1 MSVTPSNL
9 SLNGTS
15 FFAENHSIMDKPSEQ
30 RTLNVFL
37 FCLTFIIAFTALLGS
52 IYSLVSLLKMQNKTT
67 VSMIVTSLSIDDLI
81 SIVPVIIFML
91 TQWSSDVLPQPLC
104 TTSALIYLFQGISS
118 NLKGSLIV
126 SYNFYTTNKTET
138 MSCSTSK
145 RQVSMVWAI
154 LTIWIVSLLIC
165 ILPLCGWGKYI
176 PTSWG
181 CFTDCASSY
190 ILFLFIVYSLCFCL
204 LTVLSVP
211 LTYQLLC
218 SDEQQLLHI
227 DYQEI
232 SRGYITPGTPAG
244 CSTATPS
251 LSPVDPVDKTLKH
264 FQNACPNSEAVF
276 RKGVAESG
284 ALEPRCMHSIQSR
297 SFTVGFAQKRFSL
310 ILALTKV
317 ILWLPMMIQMVV
329 QHITGFQSL
338 SFETLSFLLTLL
350 AATVTP
356 VFVLSEHWIH
366 LPCGCIINC
375 RRDSYAVS
383 SEELKTKRRGFE
395 FNLSFQ
401 QGYGIYRISRENH
414 HRHDGGGQSTSRH
427 NLVSYGCGSADEPR
441 RGSDDPP
448 RCGKADFST
457 TAPADSSRDAPAG
470 PAAAPAPGEE
480 GSADRRLLPD
490 EPGTDRLL
498 PDKPGTHRLLLPER
512 PGAHR
517 LLPGKP
523 GTARR
528 EEVRNF
534 EKSTFSEGPERRL
547 SHEESHKPELT
558 DWEWCRSKSERTPRQ
573 RSGGALAIPLCA
585 FQGTVS
591 LQAPTG
597 KTLSLSTYEVS
608 TEGQKITPTSKKI
621 EVYRS
626 KSVGHEPNPEESPN
640 TFADTSVKIHLE
652 VLEICDNEEALDTVS
667 IISNISQSST
677 QVRSPSLRYSRKEN
691 RFVSCDLGE
700 TASYSL
706 FIPSN
711 NPDSDIN
718 ISIPDTVEAHRQNSK
733 KQHME
738 RSGYQEEIQMLN
750 KAYRKREEDG
760 NSN

>member
-15 FFAENHSIMDKPSEQ
+15 FFTENHGIVDKPSEQ
-30 RTLNVFL
+30 GTLNVFL

-52 IYSLVSLLKMQNKTT
+52 AYSLVSLLKMQTKTT
-67 VSMIVTSLSIDDLI
+67 ISMIVTSLSIDDLI

-126 SYNFYTTNKTET
+126 SYNFYAINKVEA

-145 RQVSMVWAI
+145 RRVSMVWAI
-154 LTIWIVSLLIC
+154 LTIWIFSLLIC

-218 SDEQQLLHI
+218 SDEQQLLHL

-232 SRGYITPGTPAG
+232 SGGYISPGTPAG
-244 CSTATPS
+244 CSTTTPS
-251 LSPVDPVDKTLKH
+251 LPPLDPVDKTLKH
-264 FQNACPNSEAVF
+264 FQNTRPSSEAVF
-276 RKGVAESG
+276 RKSVGESS
-284 ALEPRCMHSIQSR
+284 ALEPHCMNSNQSK
-297 SFTVGFAQKRFSL
+297 SFMVGFAQKRFSL

-375 RRDSYAVS
+375 RRDSYALC

-401 QGYGIYRISRENH
+401 QGYGIYKISQENQH
-414 HRHDGGGQSTSRH
+414 LGTDGKPPSCRSPVSYACGAGGG
-427 NLVSYGCGSADEPR
+427 GAPR
-441 RGSDDPP
+441 
-448 RCGKADFST
+448 AALST
-457 TAPADSSRDAPAG
+457 TDSGRG
-470 PAAAPAPGEE
+470 
-480 GSADRRLLPD
+480 
-490 EPGTDRLL
+490 
-498 PDKPGTHRLLLPER
+498 
-512 PGAHR
+512 GA
-517 LLPGKP
+517 
-523 GTARR
+523 
-528 EEVRNF
+528 
-534 EKSTFSEGPERRL
+534 EGPERRL
-547 SHEESHKPELT
+547 SHEGESHAPQLS

-573 RSGGALAIPLCA
+573 RSGGALAVPLCA

-700 TASYSL
+700 SASYSL

-738 RSGYQEEIQMLN
+738 RGGYQEEIQMLN
-750 KAYRKREEDG
+750 KAYRKREEVG
-760 NSN
+760 SSN

>member
-1 MSVTPSNL
+1 MSATPSNL

-15 FFAENHSIMDKPSEQ
+15 FFVENRSVMDKPSEQ

-37 FCLTFIIAFTALLGS
+37 FCLTFIMAFTALLGS
-52 IYSLVSLLKMQNKTT
+52 VYSLVSLLKMQNKTT
-67 VSMIVTSLSIDDLI
+67 VSMIVTSLSVDDLI
-81 SIVPVIIFML
+81 SVVPVIIFML
-91 TQWSSDVLPQPLC
+91 TQWSSDVFLQPLC
-104 TTSALIYLFQGISS
+104 TTSALVYLFQGISS
-118 NLKGSLIV
+118 NLKGCLLV
-126 SYNFYTTNKTET
+126 SYNFYTINKTET
-138 MSCSTSK
+138 ICCSTSK
-145 RQVSMVWAI
+145 QQVSVVWAI
-154 LTIWIVSLLIC
+154 LTIWVISLLIC
-165 ILPLCGWGKYI
+165 ILPLCGWGAYI

-190 ILFLFIVYSLCFCL
+190 ILFLFTVYSLCFCL

-218 SDEQQLLHI
+218 SDEQQLLHT

-244 CSTATPS
+244 CSTTTPS
-251 LSPVDPVDKTLKH
+251 VSPVDPVDKTLKH
-264 FQNACPNSEAVF
+264 FQNAGPSSEAVLG
-276 RKGVAESG
+276 KGVAESS
-284 ALEPRCMHSIQSR
+284 ALEPRCMNSIQSR
-297 SFTVGFAQKRFSL
+297 SFAVGFAQKRFSL
-310 ILALTKV
+310 IVALTKV

-338 SFETLSFLLTLL
+338 PFESLSFLLTLL
-350 AATVTP
+350 AATATP

-375 RRDSYAVS
+375 RRNSYAVS

-401 QGYGIYRISRENH
+401 QGYGIYKISQEH
-414 HRHDGGGQSTSRH
+414 HHHHDGDGQSMSYH
-427 NLVSYGCGSADEPR
+427 SLVSYDCDSSTEPG
-441 RGSDDPP
+441 RGSDARP
-448 RCGKADFST
+448 RAGRAAFST
-457 TAPADSSRDAPAG
+457 TAPADSSRGGGGGGGGAAG
-470 PAAAPAPGEE
+470 T
-480 GSADRRLLPD
+480 
-490 EPGTDRLL
+490 EPGVGGSTDRLF
-498 PDKPGTHRLLLPER
+498 PEKPALLE
-512 PGAHR
+512 
-517 LLPGKP
+517 
-523 GTARR
+523 R

-534 EKSTFSEGPERRL
+534 DQSTFSEGPERRL

-573 RSGGALAIPLCA
+573 RSGGALTIPLCA

-608 TEGQKITPTSKKI
+608 TKGQKIAPASKKI
-621 EVYRS
+621 EAYRS

-640 TFADTSVKIHLE
+640 TLADTSVKIHLE

-706 FIPSN
+706 FIPSS

-738 RSGYQEEIQMLN
+738 RGGYQEEIQVLN
-750 KAYRKREEDG
+750 KAYRKWEEDG

>member
-1 MSVTPSNL
+1 MSVMPSNL

-15 FFAENHSIMDKPSEQ
+15 FFAENHSSVDTPREQ

-37 FCLTFIIAFTALLGS
+37 FCLTSIIAFTTLLGS
-52 IYSLVSLLKMQNKTT
+52 IYSLVFLLKMQNKTT
-67 VSMIVTSLSIDDLI
+67 ISMIVTSLSIDDLI

-91 TQWSSDVLPQPLC
+91 TQWSSDALPQPLC

-118 NLKGSLIV
+118 NLKGSLLV
-126 SYNFYTTNKTET
+126 SYNFYSINKTET

-145 RQVSMVWAI
+145 RRVSMVWAI
-154 LTIWIVSLLIC
+154 LSIWIVSLLIC

-181 CFTDCASSY
+181 CFTDYASSY
-190 ILFLFIVYSLCFCL
+190 VLFVFIVYSLCFCL
-204 LTVLSVP
+204 LAVLSVP

-227 DYQEI
+227 SYQEI
-232 SRGYITPGTPAG
+232 CRGYITPGTPAG

-264 FQNACPNSEAVF
+264 FQNECASSEAVS
-276 RKGVAESG
+276 RKGVAESSG
-284 ALEPRCMHSIQSR
+284 LEPRCMKNAQSR
-297 SFTVGFAQKRFSL
+297 SLTVGFAQKRFSL

-317 ILWLPMMIQMVV
+317 ILWLPMMIHMVV
-329 QHITGFQSL
+329 QHVIGYQSL

-356 VFVLSEHWIH
+356 LFVLSEHWIH

-375 RRDSYAVS
+375 RRNSYAVS
-383 SEELKTKRRGFE
+383 SEELKTRRRGFE

-401 QGYGIYRISRENH
+401 QGYGIYRISPESH
-414 HRHDGGGQSTSRH
+414 HRGGDGKS
-427 NLVSYGCGSADEPR
+427 GSCRDLL
-441 RGSDDPP
+441 
-448 RCGKADFST
+448 
-457 TAPADSSRDAPAG
+457 DSA
-470 PAAAPAPGEE
+470 
-480 GSADRRLLPD
+480 
-490 EPGTDRLL
+490 
-498 PDKPGTHRLLLPER
+498 R
-512 PGAHR
+512 PGA
-517 LLPGKP
+517 
-523 GTARR
+523 
-528 EEVRNF
+528 
-534 EKSTFSEGPERRL
+534 EGPERRL
-547 SHEESHKPELT
+547 SHEEGRRPELA

-626 KSVGHEPNPEESPN
+626 KSVGHEPNTEESPN

-738 RSGYQEEIQMLN
+738 RGGYQEEIQMLN
-750 KAYRKREEDG
+750 KAYRKREED
-760 NSN
+760 NNNN

>member
-15 FFAENHSIMDKPSEQ
+15 FFAENHSVMDKPSEQ

-81 SIVPVIIFML
+81 SVVPVIIFML
-91 TQWSSDVLPQPLC
+91 TQWSSNVLPQPLC

-126 SYNFYTTNKTET
+126 SYNFYTVNKTET

-145 RQVSMVWAI
+145 RRVSVVWAI
-154 LTIWIVSLLIC
+154 FTIWIFSLLIC

-181 CFTDCASSY
+181 CFTDSTSSY
-190 ILFLFIVYSLCFCL
+190 ILFLFIVYSLCFCF

-232 SRGYITPGTPAG
+232 SRGFITPGTPAG

-251 LSPVDPVDKTLKH
+251 LSPVDPVDKILKH
-264 FQNACPNSEAVF
+264 FQSACPSSEAVL
-276 RKGVAESG
+276 RKGVAEST
-284 ALEPRCMHSIQSR
+284 ALEPRCTNDVQSR

-329 QHITGFQSL
+329 QHITGFQSF
-338 SFETLSFLLTLL
+338 SFEVLSFLLTLL

-375 RRDSYAVS
+375 RRNSYAVS
-383 SEELKTKRRGFE
+383 SEELKSKRRAFE

-401 QGYGIYRISRENH
+401 QGYGIYKISHEHTH
-414 HRHDGGGQSTSRH
+414 HHHGGDDKSTSCH
-427 NLVSYGCGSADEPR
+427 NLVSYERGNSKEPGPGSGDRPR
-441 RGSDDPP
+441 AGE
-448 RCGKADFST
+448 AAFST
-457 TAPADSSRDAPAG
+457 TVVADSSRGAPEGPRAG
-470 PAAAPAPGEE
+470 PEPGPES
-480 GSADRRLLPD
+480 GPDRPLPD
-490 EPGTDRLL
+490 
-498 PDKPGTHRLLLPER
+498 R
-512 PGAHR
+512 PGAF
-517 LLPGKP
+517 G
-523 GTARR
+523 R
-528 EEVRNF
+528 EEGRNF
-534 EKSTFSEGPERRL
+534 DKSTFYEGPERRL
-547 SHEESHKPELT
+547 SHEEGHKPELT

-608 TEGQKITPTSKKI
+608 TEGQTITPTSKKI

-738 RSGYQEEIQMLN
+738 RGGYQEEIQMLN
-750 KAYRKREEDG
+750 KAYRKQEGDG

>member
-9 SLNGTS
+9 SLNGTR

-37 FCLTFIIAFTALLGS
+37 FCLTFVIAFTALLGS
-52 IYSLVSLLKMQNKTT
+52 VYSLVSLLKTQTKTT

-81 SIVPVIIFML
+81 SVVPVIIFML
-91 TQWSSDVLPQPLC
+91 TQWSSDALPQPLC
-104 TTSALIYLFQGISS
+104 TTSALLYLFQGISS
-118 NLKGSLIV
+118 NLKGSLII
-126 SYNFYTTNKTET
+126 SYNFYTINKTET

-145 RQVSMVWAI
+145 RRVSMAWAV
-154 LTIWIVSLLIC
+154 LTVWIVSLLIC
-165 ILPLCGWGKYI
+165 VLPLCGWGKYI

-190 ILFLFIVYSLCFCL
+190 ILFLFVVYSLCFCL

-218 SDEQQLLHI
+218 SDEQQLSHI

-232 SRGYITPGTPAG
+232 SRGCITPGTPAG
-244 CSTATPS
+244 CSAATPS
-251 LSPVDPVDKTLKH
+251 VSPVDPVGKTLKH
-264 FQNACPNSEAVF
+264 FQNARPSSEAVF
-276 RKGVAESG
+276 RKGVPESG
-284 ALEPRCMHSIQSR
+284 AVEPRGMNSIQSR

-317 ILWLPMMIQMVV
+317 ILWLPMMIHMVV
-329 QHITGFQSL
+329 RHITGFQSL

-356 VFVLSEHWIH
+356 VFVLSEHWTH

-375 RRDSYAVS
+375 RRNGYAVS
-383 SEELKTKRRGFE
+383 SEERKTKRRGFE

-401 QGYGIYRISRENH
+401 HGYGIYKISRENH
-414 HRHDGGGQSTSRH
+414 RHRHDGDGRSTAYH
-427 NLVSYGCGSADEPR
+427 NLVSYDCENSAEPR
-441 RGSDDPP
+441 RGSGDPP
-448 RCGKADFST
+448 CSRPLST
-457 TAPADSSRDAPAG
+457 TEDSARG
-470 PAAAPAPGEE
+470 GPGEPGAQRDPGQE
-480 GSADRRLLPD
+480 GSTRRLPPD
-490 EPGTDRLL
+490 RPGT
-498 PDKPGTHRLLLPER
+498 PER
-512 PGAHR
+512 DQ
-517 LLPGKP
+517 
-523 GTARR
+523 ARG
-528 EEVRNF
+528 F
-534 EKSTFSEGPERRL
+534 EKSTLFEGPERRL
-547 SHEESHKPELT
+547 SHEESRKPELT

-738 RSGYQEEIQMLN
+738 RGGYQEEIQMLN

-760 NSN
+760 NGN

>member
-15 FFAENHSIMDKPSEQ
+15 FFTENHSIMDKPSEQ
-30 RTLNVFL
+30 RTLDVFL
-37 FCLTFIIAFTALLGS
+37 FCFTFIIAFTTLLGS
-52 IYSLVSLLKMQNKTT
+52 IYSLVFLLKMTNKTT
-67 VSMIVTSLSIDDLI
+67 IAVIVTSLSIDDLI

-91 TQWSSDVLPQPLC
+91 TQWSVNDLPQPLC

-126 SYNFYTTNKTET
+126 SYNFYTVNRTET
-138 MSCSTSK
+138 MRCSTSK
-145 RQVSMVWAI
+145 RRVSMVRAI
-154 LTIWIVSLLIC
+154 FTIWIFSLLVC
-165 ILPLCGWGKYI
+165 ILPLCGWGRYI

-181 CFTDCASSY
+181 CFTDSASSY

-218 SDEQQLLHI
+218 SDEQQLLDI

-232 SRGYITPGTPAG
+232 SRGYVTPGTPAG
-244 CSTATPS
+244 CNTTTPS
-251 LSPVDPVDKTLKH
+251 LSPVDPADKILKH
-264 FQNACPNSEAVF
+264 FQNACPSTEAVL
-276 RKGVAESG
+276 RKGVAESS
-284 ALEPRCMHSIQSR
+284 ALEPECMNNLQSR

-329 QHITGFQSL
+329 QHITGFQSH
-338 SFETLSFLLTLL
+338 SFEILSFLLTLL

-375 RRDSYAVS
+375 RRNSYAVS
-383 SEELKTKRRGFE
+383 SEELKTKRRAFE

-401 QGYGIYRISRENH
+401 QGYGIYRISHENH
-414 HRHDGGGQSTSRH
+414 HHHHHHHYGNDKSTSYH
-427 NLVSYGCGSADEPR
+427 NLVSYDCANTKEPR
-441 RGSDDPP
+441 RGSSDRP
-448 RCGKADFST
+448 RSGEEEFST
-457 TAPADSSRDAPAG
+457 TAVADSSRDAPQG
-470 PAAAPAPGEE
+470 PQARAEPVQES
-480 GSADRRLLPD
+480 GSR
-490 EPGTDRLL
+490 
-498 PDKPGTHRLLLPER
+498 R
-512 PGAHR
+512 PGA
-517 LLPGKP
+517 PGN
-523 GTARR
+523 
-528 EEVRNF
+528 EEGRTLD
-534 EKSTFSEGPERRL
+534 KSAFFEGPERRL

-626 KSVGHEPNPEESPN
+626 KSVGHEPNQEEPPN
-640 TFADTSVKIHLE
+640 TFADTNVKIHLE

-718 ISIPDTVEAHRQNSK
+718 ISIPDTVEAHRQNSQ

-738 RSGYQEEIQMLN
+738 RTGYQEEIQMLN

>member
-1 MSVTPSNL
+1 MSAMLNNL

-15 FFAENHSIMDKPSEQ
+15 FFAENHGVMDKPSEH

-37 FCLTFIIAFTALLGS
+37 FCLTFIVAFTALLGS
-52 IYSLVSLLKMQNKTT
+52 IYSLVSLLKMQTKTT
-67 VSMIVTSLSIDDLI
+67 VSVIVTSLSIDDLV
-81 SIVPVIIFML
+81 SVVPVIIFML
-91 TQWSSDVLPQPLC
+91 AQWLSDGLPQPLC

-126 SYNFYTTNKTET
+126 SYIFYTINKTAT

-145 RQVSMVWAI
+145 RRASMVWAV
-154 LTIWIVSLLIC
+154 LTVWIVSLLIC
-165 ILPLCGWGKYI
+165 ILPLCGWGRYI

-190 ILFLFIVYSLCFCL
+190 VLFLFTVYSLCFCL

-232 SRGYITPGTPAG
+232 SRGYTSPGTPPG
-244 CSTATPS
+244 CSTATPP
-251 LSPVDPVDKTLKH
+251 LSPLDPADKALKH
-264 FQNACPNSEAVF
+264 FQNACPSSEADF
-276 RKGVAESG
+276 RKDVAGSG
-284 ALEPRCMHSIQSR
+284 ALEPRCTHSTQSR
-297 SFTVGFAQKRFSL
+297 SVTVGFAQKRFSL

-317 ILWLPMMIQMVV
+317 VLWLPMMIQMVV

-338 SFETLSFLLTLL
+338 PFETLSFLLTLL

-356 VFVLSEHWIH
+356 VFILSEHWIH

-375 RRDSYAVS
+375 RRNSYAVS

-401 QGYGIYRISRENH
+401 QGYGIYRISHENH
-414 HRHDGGGQSTSRH
+414 HHHHHGDGKSLSYH
-427 NLVSYGCGSADEPR
+427 SLVSYDCDNPQA
-441 RGSDDPP
+441 PP
-448 RCGKADFST
+448 RGGGDAPGPGQAVFST
-457 TAPADSSRDAPAG
+457 TAAADSSRGAPAG
-470 PAAAPAPGEE
+470 RGARRDPARERSSDHPRPDGPGAFSGEE
-480 GSADRRLLPD
+480 V
-490 EPGTDRLL
+490 TD
-498 PDKPGTHRLLLPER
+498 PER
-512 PGAHR
+512 LA
-517 LLPGKP
+517 
-523 GTARR
+523 
-528 EEVRNF
+528 
-534 EKSTFSEGPERRL
+534 FSEGPERRL

-738 RSGYQEEIQMLN
+738 RGGYQEEIQLLN

-760 NSN
+760 SSN

>member
-15 FFAENHSIMDKPSEQ
+15 FFPENHSIMDEPSEE

-52 IYSLVSLLKMQNKTT
+52 IYSVVSLLKMQNKTT

-126 SYNFYTTNKTET
+126 SYNFYTINKAET

-145 RQVSMVWAI
+145 RRVSMVWAI

-165 ILPLCGWGKYI
+165 ILPLCGWGGYI

-218 SDEQQLLHI
+218 SDEQQLFHV

-232 SRGYITPGTPAG
+232 SRGHTTPGTPAG
-244 CSTATPS
+244 CGTAAPS
-251 LSPVDPVDKTLKH
+251 LSPLDPADKTLKH
-264 FQNACPNSEAVF
+264 FPNACPGSEAVF
-276 RKGVAESG
+276 RTGVAESG
-284 ALEPRCMHSIQSR
+284 ALEPRCTSSTQSR
-297 SFTVGFAQKRFSL
+297 SFAVAFAQKRFSL

-375 RRDSYAVS
+375 RRNSYAVS

-401 QGYGIYRISRENH
+401 QGYGIYRISHENH
-414 HRHDGGGQSTSRH
+414 HPRQQHQHGDGQSPSYH
-427 NLVSYGCGSADEPR
+427 NLVSYERGDSEAAGSSSGDAPR
-441 RGSDDPP
+441 G
-448 RCGKADFST
+448 GFST
-457 TAPADSSRDAPAG
+457 TAAADSSR
-470 PAAAPAPGEE
+470 GED
-480 GSADRRLLPD
+480 SS
-490 EPGTDRLL
+490 
-498 PDKPGTHRLLLPER
+498 
-512 PGAHR
+512 AHR
-517 LLPGKP
+517 LLPGKL
-523 GTARR
+523 GALGR
-528 EEVRNF
+528 EQVGNADTVTCF
-534 EKSTFSEGPERRL
+534 EGPERRL
-547 SHEESHKPELT
+547 SHEEGQKPELT

-667 IISNISQSST
+667 IISNISQSSA

-718 ISIPDTVEAHRQNSK
+718 ISIPDTVEAHRQNSQ

-738 RSGYQEEIQMLN
+738 RGGYQEEIQMLN

>member
-15 FFAENHSIMDKPSEQ
+15 FFAENHSIMDKPGEQ

-37 FCLTFIIAFTALLGS
+37 FF
-52 IYSLVSLLKMQNKTT
+52 SLLKMQNKTT
-67 VSMIVTSLSIDDLI
+67 ISMIVTSLSIDDLI

-91 TQWSSDVLPQPLC
+91 TQWSSDILPQPLC

-126 SYNFYTTNKTET
+126 SYNFYSINKTET
-138 MSCSTSK
+138 ISCSTSK
-145 RQVSMVWAI
+145 RRVSMVWAI
-154 LTIWIVSLLIC
+154 LSIWIVSLLIC
-165 ILPLCGWGKYI
+165 ILPLCGWGKYV

-218 SDEQQLLHI
+218 SDEQQLLHV

-264 FQNACPNSEAVF
+264 FQNTCPSSEAVL
-276 RKGVAESG
+276 RKGVAESSG
-284 ALEPRCMHSIQSR
+284 LEPRCGSSAQSR
-297 SFTVGFAQKRFSL
+297 SFTVSFAQKRFSL

-375 RRDSYAVS
+375 RRNSYALS
-383 SEELKTKRRGFE
+383 SEEFKTRRRGFE

-401 QGYGIYRISRENH
+401 QGYGIYRISPENH
-414 HRHDGGGQSTSRH
+414 HPDGDGKSASCPSLGSQ
-427 NLVSYGCGSADEPR
+427 GSAP
-441 RGSDDPP
+441 SAPQPP
-448 RCGKADFST
+448 FST
-457 TAPADSSRDAPAG
+457 AAPDSSRAPG
-470 PAAAPAPGEE
+470 PA
-480 GSADRRLLPD
+480 RRLPQAEGAGT
-490 EPGTDRLL
+490 EP
-498 PDKPGTHRLLLPER
+498 PG
-512 PGAHR
+512 
-517 LLPGKP
+517 
-523 GTARR
+523 
-528 EEVRNF
+528 
-534 EKSTFSEGPERRL
+534 
-547 SHEESHKPELT
+547 
-558 DWEWCRSKSERTPRQ
+558 WEWCRSRSERAPRQ

-718 ISIPDTVEAHRQNSK
+718 ITIPDTVEAHRQNSK

-738 RSGYQEEIQMLN
+738 RGGYQEEIQMLN
-750 KAYRKREEDG
+750 KAYRKREEDD
-760 NSN
+760 NNN